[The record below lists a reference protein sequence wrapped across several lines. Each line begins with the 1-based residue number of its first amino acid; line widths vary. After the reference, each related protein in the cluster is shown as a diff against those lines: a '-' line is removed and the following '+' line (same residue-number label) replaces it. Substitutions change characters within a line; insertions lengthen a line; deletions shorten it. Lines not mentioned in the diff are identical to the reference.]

1 MIPVEKFYRERGNDY
16 STEDGFG
23 GDKTFVKTF
32 SENLGLRVVRKT
44 LHCMMQIII

>member
-16 STEDGFG
+16 STEDGLG
-23 GDKTFVKTF
+23 GINLVKTF
-32 SENLGLRVVRKT
+32 SENLGLSMVRKT